1 MKSIS
6 YILVPDRLKLILSI
20 KSSTY
25 VVQILHSGDSSCTIF
40 VQSMIVCAVHNK
52 SDRGTVNLYSNG
64 LSVQAKNMA
73 SYKARDGT
81 LIQSG

>member
-1 MKSIS
+1 MR
-6 YILVPDRLKLILSI
+6 VQNNLKLIFLI

-25 VVQILHSGDSSCTIF
+25 VVQFLHSGDSSCTIF
-40 VQSMIVCAVHNK
+40 VQSVIVCAVHNK

-81 LIQSG
+81 LNQSG